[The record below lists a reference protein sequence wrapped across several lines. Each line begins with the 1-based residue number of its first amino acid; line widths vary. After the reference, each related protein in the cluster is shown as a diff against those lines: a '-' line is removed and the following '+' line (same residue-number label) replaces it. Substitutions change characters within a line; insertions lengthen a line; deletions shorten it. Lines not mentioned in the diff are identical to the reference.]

1 MGEGSDPVS
10 DLVSGYKKKIKKV
23 CCCGFW
29 WVFIGIALFIA
40 GVALLVH
47 FGRYLTGDSDDIEQ
61 DYAIVGIAFL
71 LMSLVLMTIGIV
83 CCVALYSMYKRLDKG
98 NDFAKSQYKPPGY
111 GPGDA
116 PYPQQPRNAPCFRD
130 YAPLHNEASPGPPQQ
145 GGPPQQAQPA
155 NPSAPPAVGFE
166 GHGVG
171 QGDVKIEVQEHT
183 RF

>member
-29 WVFIGIALFIA
+29 WVFIGVALFVS
-40 GVALLVH
+40 GVALLVE
-47 FGRYLTGDSDDIEQ
+47 FGNWLTTDTDNDKKN
-61 DYAIVGIAFL
+61 YAIVGIAFL
-71 LMSLVLMTIGIV
+71 LISLVVMTIGIV

-98 NDFAKSQYKPPGY
+98 SDFAKSQFKAPSY

-116 PYPQQPRNAPCFRD
+116 PYPQQPRSAPCFRD
-130 YAPLHNEASPGPPQQ
+130 HPGYQPLHNEGGAPANPQQ
-145 GGPPQQAQPA
+145 QGPPA
-155 NPSAPPAVGFE
+155 NPSAPPVGFE
-166 GHGVG
+166 GHGTD
-171 QGDVKIEVQEHT
+171 QSDVKIHVEEHT